1 MPYAV
6 KRPSAVLAS
15 LALLA
20 AIHCSTASAAGLRI
34 YLKIDGL
41 SGQTPGRAGEFVLL
55 ATTLSF
61 GSVVDASGRPMRA
74 ITEPLTVTTG
84 VDASTA
90 EVIVDSMNPKPHQNA
105 TLTFEG
111 TSVTGMPTPVL
122 VVSLSNVRINEVKVA
137 GQGAEATAT
146 WSLGY
151 GNVLV
156 SVRGQPAPAQGSTL
170 PQNPP
175 GTPVN
180 PNVRV
185 PLPPTQPH

>member
-20 AIHCSTASAAGLRI
+20 AVHCSTASAAGLRI

-41 SGQTPGRAGEFVLL
+41 SGQALGRAGGGEFVLL

-61 GSVVDASGRPMRA
+61 GSVVDASGRPLRA
-74 ITEPLTVTTG
+74 ITEPVTVTTG

-90 EVIVDSMNPKPHQNA
+90 EVIVDSMNQKLHQNA

-111 TSVTGMPTPVL
+111 TSPTGLPTPAL
-122 VVSLSNVRINEVKVA
+122 VVSLSNVRINEVKLA

-151 GNVLV
+151 GKVLV
-156 SVRGQPAPAQGSTL
+156 SVRGQPAAAQGSTP

-175 GTPVN
+175 AN